1 MLSISTQI
9 AREDSLVA
17 FEAMLKSVT
26 FADEIVI
33 FNMERTDQS
42 ALTLFKQFKARVIN
56 IKTPVVVEEIRADQV
71 TQAQG
76 DWVLVMDYD
85 EIIPPKLA
93 TEIKTIIS
101 RSPSFAAYQ
110 IKRRNYSLGMPLSHG
125 GFGADYVHRLFNRAR
140 FRTWPPT
147 IHSTPQVDGPV
158 GRLHATMEHHKD
170 ASLSQMVIKTNRYSK
185 IEAQQFLDGG
195 LALVTRFTLI
205 RKIGM
210 EFCRRYILKL
220 GFLDGRIGLLQALYQ
235 SYSVFLTYAK
245 LYELQKKGQR
255 G

>member
-1 MLSISTQI
+1 MLTVSTQL
-9 AREDSLVA
+9 AREDDLA
-17 FEAMLKSVT
+17 TFTQMLKSVS
-26 FADEIVI
+26 FADEILI
-33 FNMERTDQS
+33 FNLERTDPA
-42 ALTLFKQFKARVIN
+42 ALSLFHRFHARIIEV
-56 IKTPVVVEEIRADQV
+56 KTPPVIERIRNRQIREAK
-71 TQAQG
+71 G

>member
-1 MLSISTQI
+1 
-9 AREDSLVA
+9 
-17 FEAMLKSVT
+17 
-26 FADEIVI
+26 
-33 FNMERTDQS
+33 
-42 ALTLFKQFKARVIN
+42 
-56 IKTPVVVEEIRADQV
+56 
-71 TQAQG
+71 
-76 DWVLVMDYD
+76 
-85 EIIPPKLA
+85 
-93 TEIKTIIS
+93 
-101 RSPSFAAYQ
+101 
-110 IKRRNYSLGMPLSHG
+110 
-125 GFGADYVHRLFNRAR
+125 
-140 FRTWPPT
+140 
-147 IHSTPQVDGPV
+147 
-158 GRLHATMEHHKD
+158 MEHHKD